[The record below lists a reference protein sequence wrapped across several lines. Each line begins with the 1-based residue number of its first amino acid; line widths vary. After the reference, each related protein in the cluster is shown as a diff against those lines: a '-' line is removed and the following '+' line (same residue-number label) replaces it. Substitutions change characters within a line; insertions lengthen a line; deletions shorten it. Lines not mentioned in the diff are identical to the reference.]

1 MKPHKKAQQIWKKYC
16 DIILNHWTQ
25 REFEAVK
32 KCAIA
37 EVEAIILVCT
47 VDDDVSSY
55 WAEVLEELN
64 DL

>member
-1 MKPHKKAQQIWKKYC
+1 MKPHKKAQQIWRKYC
-16 DIILNHWTQ
+16 DIILNNWTQ
-25 REFEAVK
+25 KEFEAVK

-37 EVEAIILVCT
+37 EVQAIILECAVE
-47 VDDDVSSY
+47 DWSID

>member
-37 EVEAIILVCT
+37 EVEAIILECPT
-47 VDDDVSSY
+47 EDWSID

>member
-1 MKPHKKAQQIWKKYC
+1 MKPHKKAQQIWRKYC

-25 REFEAVK
+25 KEFEAVK

-37 EVEAIILVCT
+37 EVQAIILECV
-47 VDDDVSSY
+47 VENWSID

>member
-37 EVEAIILVCT
+37 EVEAIMLECATEDWSI
-47 VDDDVSSY
+47 D

>member
-37 EVEAIILVCT
+37 EVEAIMLESATENWSI
-47 VDDDVSSY
+47 D

>member
-37 EVEAIILVCT
+37 EVQAIILECAVE
-47 VDDDVSSY
+47 DWSID